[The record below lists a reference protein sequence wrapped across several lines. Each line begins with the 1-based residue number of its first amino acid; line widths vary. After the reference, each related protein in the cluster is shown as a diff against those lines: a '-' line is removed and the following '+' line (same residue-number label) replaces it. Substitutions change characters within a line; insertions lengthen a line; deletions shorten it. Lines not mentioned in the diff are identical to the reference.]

1 MSLSLP
7 IRALGVLEN
16 LVGRRHLWRLGRL
29 IYQYAR
35 RDGANIPEVNG
46 EYALHRKLA
55 RLACQRNETFRV
67 IDVGANVGY
76 WSSHLLDA
84 CRTAGVQKVHLWA
97 FEPSEEIRVQLTNHL
112 RSPSPEYHVTIRGE
126 AVADSSG
133 HAAFDGTPGITGIKH
148 LLTDAMIENAETPS
162 VKVPVTTLANVFTDE
177 KIDVADFIK
186 SDVEGFDLSVLRG
199 AVPLLAERR
208 IGLFQFEYN
217 QCWIS
222 TRSFLRDVFELVDGL
237 PYRVCKVV
245 PDGVDA
251 YESWH
256 PELETFFE
264 ANYLLVRDDLIERLG
279 VRVGKF
285 NANNTFSA
293 S

>member
-55 RLACQRNETFRV
+55 RLACQRNEAFRV

-112 RSPSPEYHVTIRGE
+112 RSPSPDYHVTIRGE

-222 TRSFLRDVFELVDGL
+222 TRSFLRDVFELARGL

-245 PDGVDA
+245 PDGIDA
-251 YESWH
+251 YESSY
-256 PELETFFE
+256 PEPETFFE
-264 ANYLLVRDDLIERLG
+264 ANYLLVRDDLIELLG

-285 NANNTFSA
+285 NANNTFGA

>member
-55 RLACQRNETFRV
+55 RLACQRNEAFRV

-112 RSPSPEYHVTIRGE
+112 RSPSPDYHVTIRGE

-222 TRSFLRDVFELVDGL
+222 TRSFLRDVFELARGL

-256 PELETFFE
+256 RELETFFE
-264 ANYLLVRDDLIERLG
+264 ANYLLVRDDLIELLG

-285 NANNTFSA
+285 NANNTFGA